1 MSNRGN
7 STSEVGWKSD
17 RGLPARGLALGPS
30 HSLVKGCESTGMN
43 RFSSRARSFNIA
55 QLVYLR
61 SHSPAVVILAGSGP
75 WVINLLNHFGFAPV
89 RTRFAELLAIRFV
102 LLSRFEGPPNLEH
115 PPYFSILV
123 SRAPGSTGPFW
134 CSWCIG
140 NTLRYTLMGGLF
152 YSLKIVVEELLRGVQ
167 PS

>member
-30 HSLVKGCESTGMN
+30 HSLVKGCESMGMN

-61 SHSPAVVILAGSGP
+61 SHSPAVVILADSGP
-75 WVINLLNHFGFAPV
+75 WVILFNHFGFAPV
-89 RTRFAELLAIRFV
+89 RTRFAELLAIRFF
-102 LLSRFEGPPNLEH
+102 LLSGFEGPPNLEH
-115 PPYFSILV
+115 PPLFLHLGLSRSWQYWAFLV
-123 SRAPGSTGPFW
+123 QLVHWEHVEIHP
-134 CSWCIG
+134 
-140 NTLRYTLMGGLF
+140 YGGLF
-152 YSLKIVVEELLRGVQ
+152 YSLKMVVELLRGVR